1 MPQQEP
7 PSDLTAL
14 GHSASTIDAAIAT
27 AGSDEDTL
35 ATIARN
41 VVHIRLTC
49 AREDIIALGESLVA
63 FLAAADRGET
73 YLLEHT

>member
-1 MPQQEP
+1 MTQQQP

-14 GHSASTIDAAIAT
+14 SHSAATIDAAIAT
-27 AGSDEDTL
+27 TGSDEDTL

-49 AREDIIALGESLVA
+49 ARADIIALGESLTA

-73 YLLEHT
+73 YLTEHT